1 VREQLDLRAR
11 EVELMPGDS
20 LFLSSDGL
28 VEARRPASEEP
39 FGFERL
45 EAALALHAGSPACEL
60 RDGVLAELERFAGED
75 CTLPVS
81 DRREDDLTIL
91 VLTLP

>member
-1 VREQLDLRAR
+1 
-11 EVELMPGDS
+11 
-20 LFLSSDGL
+20 
-28 VEARRPASEEP
+28 
-39 FGFERL
+39 
-45 EAALALHAGSPACEL
+45 
-60 RDGVLAELERFAGED
+60 VLAELERFAGED